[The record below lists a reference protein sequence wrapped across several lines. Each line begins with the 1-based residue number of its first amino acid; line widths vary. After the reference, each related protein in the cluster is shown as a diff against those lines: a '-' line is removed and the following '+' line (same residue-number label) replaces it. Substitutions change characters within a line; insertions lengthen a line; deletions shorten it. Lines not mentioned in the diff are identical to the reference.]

1 MVRQK
6 NTEHKRE
13 QALKIIEQIKIAAF
27 HSEANHRHML
37 ELLEAECEGVKKK
50 HNRASVAE
58 SYDDAIASA
67 RKSKFIHEEGLACE
81 KAGFYHK
88 RMKNDQSAVKY
99 FRQARECYEKW
110 GSNFKVAF
118 VQGELDR
125 LGC

>member
-1 MVRQK
+1 MRD
-6 NTEHKRE
+6 
-13 QALKIIEQIKIAAF
+13 QAQKIIEAVKVAAF

-37 ELLEAECEGVKKK
+37 ELLNAEWEGFMEN
-50 HNRASVAE
+50 HSRASVAK
-58 SYDDAIASA
+58 SYYDKAIASA

-88 RMKNDQSAVKY
+88 RIKDDQSAVKY
-99 FRQARECYEKW
+99 FRQARDCYEKW

-125 LGC
+125 LDCLHS

>member
-1 MVRQK
+1 MRD
-6 NTEHKRE
+6 
-13 QALKIIEQIKIAAF
+13 QAQKIIEAIKVAAF

-37 ELLEAECEGVKKK
+37 ELLNAEWEGFMEN
-50 HNRASVAE
+50 HNRASVVE
-58 SYDDAIASA
+58 SYYDKAIASA

-88 RMKNDQSAVKY
+88 RIKDDQSAVKY
-99 FRQARECYEKW
+99 FRQARDCYEKW

-125 LGC
+125 LGCLHS